1 MELTKQQIQEINSKC
16 PSEQGVFFQ
25 PYGIPVD
32 VKELVVYSR
41 YATGGMCDGSCFG
54 GTVKSYTNEV
64 PETHMQVL
72 DLVLEQLMLNI
83 TYLQY
88 KKIKSLIRD
97 NEERAHEY
105 YGNCTD
111 WKIEYI
117 VLSELIKLLES
128 F

>member
-1 MELTKQQIQEINSKC
+1 MELTKDQMQNINSKC

-32 VKELVVYSR
+32 VKELVIYSR
-41 YATGGMCDGSCFG
+41 YATGGMSGGSCFG
-54 GTVKSYTNEV
+54 GTAKSYTNEV
-64 PETHMQVL
+64 PENHMQVL
-72 DLVLEQLMLNI
+72 DLVLEQLMPNI

-88 KKIKSLIRD
+88 KKIGTLIRN
-97 NEERAHEY
+97 NEEREREY

-117 VLSELIKLLES
+117 VVSELIKLVES